1 MKNLKLKYFLP
12 VIITIIFVVFFS
24 QLLKKDVTKLSS
36 QLIEKPVPIFDMP
49 MLMNNKQSFS
59 TIDVVTSDT
68 ALVNIW
74 SSWCIPCRS
83 EHEIL
88 MLLSKIEGVDL
99 YGINYKDKEENALD
113 FISKLGNP
121 FKKIGVD
128 KNGRSSMVW
137 GVYGV
142 PETFIIHKGTVIY
155 KHIGPIH
162 INELEDIILPILGD
176 ILWKLSVPLFL

>member
-1 MKNLKLKYFLP
+1 LYFIVIHFVRLDVAEKN
-12 VIITIIFVVFFS
+12 V
-24 QLLKKDVTKLSS
+24 
-36 QLIEKPVPIFDMP
+36 
-49 MLMNNKQSFS
+49 
-59 TIDVVTSDT
+59 

-74 SSWCIPCRS
+74 ASWCIPCRS

-88 MLLSKIEGVDL
+88 MILSKIEGLNL
-99 YGINYKDKEENALD
+99 YGINYKDNKDNALK
-113 FISKLGNP
+113 FIEQLGNP
-121 FKKIGVD
+121 YNKIGVD

-162 INELEDIILPILGD
+162 MNELENVILPILSK
-176 ILWKLSVPLFL
+176 IL

>member
-1 MKNLKLKYFLP
+1 
-12 VIITIIFVVFFS
+12 
-24 QLLKKDVTKLSS
+24 
-36 QLIEKPVPIFDMP
+36 MP
-49 MLMNNKQSFS
+49 SLFNDDQSFDTS
-59 TIDVVTSDT
+59 VVAETNV

-74 SSWCIPCRS
+74 ASWCIPCRS

-88 MLLSKIEGVDL
+88 MILSKIEGLNL
-99 YGINYKDKEENALD
+99 YGINYKDNKDNALK
-113 FISKLGNP
+113 FIEQLGNP
-121 FKKIGVD
+121 YNKIGVD

-162 INELEDIILPILGD
+162 MSELEDVILPILGK
-176 ILWKLSVPLFL
+176 IL